1 MIRLSRTP
9 SRRAPGGKTGHAC
22 RPDKQHE
29 KRLLRFDN
37 QPQVVTMKYPQV
49 FAFVSVARL
58 GSIRAAA
65 REMGVSQAAVTK
77 TMRLLEE
84 ELGTALLTRGV
95 GGAALT
101 AAGRLLLPRAMLIVE
116 NMSLLDG
123 DVSADDCGRVSI
135 GLSIMAS
142 ARLLPLV
149 LPDFLAQRPRAP
161 LRIVDGT
168 LASVLPGLRD
178 GTLDFGV
185 CTALAESIPQPFQFE
200 PWFRRP
206 TAVIA
211 HRNHPLVNR
220 RCTLDD
226 LTRFRW
232 VSGGIRIMTQSSTV
246 GAARVIEAP
255 QAIQSQNVVATR
267 AALKCTNA
275 LAVVNLDIASE
286 IQDFDLV
293 ALDLEEPLPDLTEGL
308 VTRSDL
314 FLSRNA
320 QLMMEMLR
328 ERALRSFA

>member
-1 MIRLSRTP
+1 
-9 SRRAPGGKTGHAC
+9 
-22 RPDKQHE
+22 
-29 KRLLRFDN
+29 
-37 QPQVVTMKYPQV
+37 MKYPQV
-49 FAFVSVARL
+49 LAFVSVARL

-65 REMGVSQAAVTK
+65 RSMGVSQAAVTK

-84 ELGTALLTRGV
+84 ELGVTLLTRGV

-101 AAGRLLLPRAMLIVE
+101 SAGRSLLPRAMLIVE
-116 NMSLLDG
+116 QMSLLDG
-123 DVSADDCGRVSI
+123 DVSADDCGRVAI

-206 TAVIA
+206 AVVIA
-211 HRNHPLVNR
+211 RRAHPLASR

-226 LTRFRW
+226 LTQFRW
-232 VSGGIRIMTQSSTV
+232 VSGGIRITTQSSET

-255 QAIQSQNVVATR
+255 QNIQSQNVVATR
-267 AALKCTNA
+267 ATLKCTDA
-275 LAVVNLDIASE
+275 LAVVSRDIASE
-286 IQDFDLV
+286 IQDDDLG
-293 ALDLEEPLPDLTEGL
+293 ALDLDKPLPDLTEGL

-314 FLSRNA
+314 FLSPNA
-320 QLMMEMLR
+320 QLMMELLR
-328 ERALRSFA
+328 KQALRAFA